1 MEFHTFNILLG
12 KSFNKITKNA
22 DKLYVMDVDKDVL
35 WNTYLCSFPPG
46 TNEIFRE
53 RREFDCSCC
62 RQFVKNFGNVVAI
75 IDGELKSIWDFQTD
89 DDKFQP
95 VINALASLVKS
106 KPIRN
111 VLVTKDSKF
120 GTLKSYESKDNGDV
134 ITWDHFQLTLDKKFV
149 FRGAKTEI
157 GETLGQYRD
166 TRNVLERSFNEISE
180 EALSVVLE
188 LISQNSLYKGNE
200 WKSNLE
206 TFSRLRREYFAI
218 TDPAQ
223 SIQANKRDV
232 FCWTKSA
239 EVGPVIGRIKNH
251 SIGVLLSN
259 LTSGMDL
266 DEAVR
271 KYEAIVAPINYKRPK
286 AIFTKKMIEEAEKL
300 LTKEGL
306 IDSLPRRFA
315 TLGDITVNNILFA
328 NRDAVKKMSGSV
340 FDEMKEE
347 AETKP
352 KKLGKVE
359 EVSIEKFIKD
369 ILPEAESVEL
379 LLENKHCGNFVSLI
393 APQNKEAKP
402 LFKWDNGFSWAYAGN
417 ITDSMKERVK
427 SAGGNVEGVLRF
439 SIQWNTDGDNQND
452 FDAHCKEPGGNL
464 IYYGSKINYN
474 TLGNLDVD
482 IIHPKGVAVEN
493 ITWPSLSKMEDG
505 VYTLMVHNFSHRG
518 GTSGFQAEIEFDGNI
533 LSFDYPRDIYQ
544 GGKVEVAKVKLTK
557 GVFEVISS
565 LDSTTASKQV
575 WGLKTNEF
583 HPISV
588 CMLSP
593 NYWNEQSGIGN
604 KHFFFMLKSCTNDGT
619 PNGFFNEFLRE
630 DTMKHKRVFE
640 ALGSKMKVTPTDDQ
654 LSGLGFSDTK
664 RSSVTLRVKGSFTR
678 TLVVNI

>member
-1 MEFHTFNILLG
+1 MEFHTFNTILG
-12 KSFNKITKNA
+12 KNFKNITKNV
-22 DKLYVMDVDKDVL
+22 DKLYVMDVDKDEL
-35 WNTYLCSFPPG
+35 WNTYLDSFPPG

-62 RQFVKNFGNVVAI
+62 RQFVKNFGNAVVI
-75 IDGELKSIWDFQTD
+75 VNGEMKSIWDFETNENT
-89 DDKFQP
+89 FQP
-95 VINALASLVKS
+95 VINALSVLVKS
-106 KPIRN
+106 KSIRN
-111 VLVTKDSKF
+111 VLVTKDSSF
-120 GTLKSYESKDNGDV
+120 GTLKSHESEESGKV
-134 ITWDHFQLTLDKKFV
+134 ITWDHFHLALDKKFI
-149 FRGAKTEI
+149 FSGSKTEI

-166 TRNVLERSFNEISE
+166 TRNVFERSLNEISE
-180 EALSVVLE
+180 DALSVVLD
-188 LISQNSLYKGNE
+188 LIAQNSLYKGNE

-206 TFSRLRREYFAI
+206 TFSRLRREYFALEE
-218 TDPAQ
+218 
-223 SIQANKRDV
+223 SKRDV

-251 SIGVLLSN
+251 SIGVLLAN
-259 LTSGMDL
+259 ITSGMDL

-286 AIFTKKMIEEAEKL
+286 AVFTKKMIEDAEKL
-300 LTKEGL
+300 LAKEGL

-315 TLGDITVNNILFA
+315 TLSDITINNIIFA

-340 FDEMKEE
+340 FDELKEE
-347 AETKP
+347 VNTAP

-379 LLENKHCGNFVSLI
+379 LLENKHCGNLVSLI
-393 APQNKEAKP
+393 APQNQEAKP
-402 LFKWDNGFSWAYAGN
+402 LFKWNNGFSWAYAGN

-439 SIQWNTDGDNQND
+439 SIQWNTDGDNRND

-464 IYYGSKINYN
+464 IYYGSKQNRS

-482 IIHPKGVAVEN
+482 IIHPKDVAVEN

-505 VYTLMVHNFSHRG
+505 VYTFMVHNFSHRG

-533 LSFDYPRDIYQ
+533 LSFDYPKDIRQ
-544 GGKVEVAKVKLTK
+544 GEKIEVAKVKLTK

-565 LDSTTASKQV
+565 LDSTSRSKQV

-583 HPISV
+583 HPVSV
-588 CMLSP
+588 CMFSP

-619 PNGFFNEFLRE
+619 PNGFFNEFLKE
-630 DTMKHKRVFE
+630 DMMKHKKVFE
-640 ALGSKMKVTPTDDQ
+640 ALGSKMKVQPTEEQ

-664 RSSVTLRVKGSFTR
+664 RSSLTLRVKGSFTR
-678 TLVVNI
+678 TLVVTI